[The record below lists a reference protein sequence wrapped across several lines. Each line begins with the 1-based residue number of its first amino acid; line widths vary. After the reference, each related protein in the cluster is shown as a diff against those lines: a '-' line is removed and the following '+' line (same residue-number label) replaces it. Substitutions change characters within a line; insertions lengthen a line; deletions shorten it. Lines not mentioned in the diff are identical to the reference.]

1 MIFEKFLQNIH
12 EMRPAPPRKSGPLPF
27 YHIPRQGR
35 RFKSPHVAILPL
47 GNAKLRLGRHPQ
59 DTSPRYNLE
68 MASVRSPRNPS
79 KRITEERNPASKNLD
94 RKSALEIVRL
104 MNGEDEKVIRAV
116 RRELPAIAKAIDA
129 IVARMKTGGRLI
141 YVGAGTSGRI
151 GILDASECPPTFG
164 VSPSLVHG
172 LIAGGRKA
180 ITRSIEGAE
189 DRATDGA
196 RDLRKLRLSPKDS
209 VVGIAASGTTPYV
222 LGAVLYA
229 QKRGALTIAISSN
242 RHSPLT
248 RAVQIAIT
256 PEVGSEILAG
266 STRLKA
272 GTSQKMVLNM
282 LSTAVMVRLGHAYDN
297 LMIDMGEANE
307 KLRERA
313 QWILE
318 EASGK
323 SVSAVT
329 RALRQTGHDLR
340 LALILL
346 KTGVSA
352 AQARRLLKQS
362 GGNLR
367 KALNE

>member
-1 MIFEKFLQNIH
+1 MPST
-12 EMRPAPPRKSGPLPF
+12 RPVRNRPS
-27 YHIPRQGR
+27 RQ
-35 RFKSPHVAILPL
+35 
-47 GNAKLRLGRHPQ
+47 
-59 DTSPRYNLE
+59 
-68 MASVRSPRNPS
+68 
-79 KRITEERNPASKNLD
+79 ITEERNPASKNLD

-104 MNGEDEKVIRAV
+104 MSGEDENVARAV
-116 RRELPAIAKAIDA
+116 RREIPAIANAVEAIA
-129 IVARMKTGGRLI
+129 ARLQSGGRLI

-164 VSPSLVHG
+164 VSPNLVRG
-172 LIAGGRKA
+172 VIAGGKRA
-180 ITRSIEGAE
+180 ITKSIEGAE
-189 DRATDGA
+189 DRSADGA
-196 RDLRKLRLSPKDS
+196 RDLRRLHATKLDS

-222 LGAVLYA
+222 LGAINYA
-229 QKRGALTIAISSN
+229 RHRGALTVGVTANRRSAIA
-242 RHSPLT
+242 
-248 RAVQIAIT
+248 RAAQIAIT
-256 PEVGSEILAG
+256 PEVGPEILAG

-323 SVSAVT
+323 NVSAVT

-340 LALILL
+340 LSLILL
-346 KTGVSA
+346 KRGVSA
-352 AQARRLLKQS
+352 AHA
-362 GGNLR
+362 
-367 KALNE
+367 